1 MMPPTNLQRLAF
13 WSLAIGMATH
23 GFAQPVINIP
33 SLNQL
38 PKPLRQAAKAQ
49 VRKEAPKPPIYSKL
63 QRKWIVRNVE
73 RDVLDGPQNQLRA
86 EHLAAQAVVDR
97 EAFRGDVRRV
107 VHESCTRKQEAA

>member
-1 MMPPTNLQRLAF
+1 MPPTNLQRLAF

-73 RDVLDGPQNQLRA
+73 RDGKPN
-86 EHLAAQAVVDR
+86 AAQIGQKV
-97 EAFRGDVRRV
+97 GDII
-107 VHESCTRKQEAA
+107 TIKQDGTQWGFG